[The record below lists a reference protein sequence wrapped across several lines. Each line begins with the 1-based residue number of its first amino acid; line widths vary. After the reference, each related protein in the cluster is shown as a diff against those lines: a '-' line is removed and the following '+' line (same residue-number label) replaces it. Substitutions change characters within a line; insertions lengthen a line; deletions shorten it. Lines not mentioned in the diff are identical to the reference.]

1 MIEEKIIE
9 ILKDK
14 EATYFELK
22 RELKIDFG
30 SLDYY
35 LLKLKKENKI
45 KSVKKREKHTTP
57 CDKVFILELSF
68 LFMKVDTIFTV
79 SEIATPENKLLKG
92 KEMQNIVVI
101 KDGAVAVDNG
111 KIIDFG
117 KENEIRS
124 KYTGE
129 IISFEGKTMLPGFVD
144 SHTHLVFLE
153 LVRMN

>member
-45 KSVKKREKHTTP
+45 KSVKKE
-57 CDKVFILELSF
+57 
-68 LFMKVDTIFTV
+68 
-79 SEIATPENKLLKG
+79 
-92 KEMQNIVVI
+92 
-101 KDGAVAVDNG
+101 
-111 KIIDFG
+111 
-117 KENEIRS
+117 
-124 KYTGE
+124 GE
-129 IISFEGKTMLPGFVD
+129 TYYSM
-144 SHTHLVFLE
+144 
-153 LVRMN
+153 R